1 MLKIPRWLLILL
13 ILVISGVW
21 VASFIAGLLDRNYN
35 PPESINLVFSAMV
48 AALLAQLGR
57 QGGKD
62 NEGEDKNDG

>member
-1 MLKIPRWLLILL
+1 VKVPKWLLIFL

-21 VASFIAGLLDRNYN
+21 VTSFVAGLLDNNYR

-62 NEGEDKNDG
+62 SGGEEND